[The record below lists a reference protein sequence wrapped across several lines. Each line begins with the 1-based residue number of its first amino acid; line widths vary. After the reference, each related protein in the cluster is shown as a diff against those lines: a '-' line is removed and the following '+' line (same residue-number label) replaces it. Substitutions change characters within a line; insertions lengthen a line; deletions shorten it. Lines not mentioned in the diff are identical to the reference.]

1 MLDPDISTADAL
13 RHLHREEPSGAERRD
28 RLGRRDFLKLVGMGL
43 GAGLV
48 AGPGTSLLDAAIPGH
63 DPSAWAAGPLGP
75 GDGILVVIGMYG
87 GNDGLNTVVPFTDG
101 HYHDQ
106 HAPIAFAASDTLR
119 LDDRTGLHPNLGELK
134 RFWDTG
140 QLAIVEGIGHRQVD
154 FSHFSSMARWMS
166 GYNTAVPSS
175 GWIGRWLDGHL
186 GGGSD
191 LYAAAEIGSSLPLHM
206 IGRRQ
211 VGTTVP
217 VGRPSFGVLD
227 ENRSNAPI
235 LDAIREL
242 GGIDP
247 ADTWSGRIGRTQ
259 IAQLDLANTLAR
271 HIPDREQ
278 LPEIDLVAKLD
289 VAARVINAN
298 LGFRVL
304 TAGFG
309 DFDSHAGQPPQ
320 HDARMSELNAGIAQ
334 FFAQLHPDWAGRVTV
349 MTFSEFGRTSH
360 ANDSQGSD
368 HGSSAPHFVLGAK
381 VKGGF
386 HGQRP
391 SLAGLRAWDRMPTHV
406 GMADYYGSV
415 LDGWLGGGASDTLPD
430 YSTSRRLDLF
440 TDAPDSTPVFPGLAL
455 GEFVAVTPQRIFD
468 TRSTTGGPVG
478 RIGPTASTAPT
489 TVQIAGVAGMPTDVR
504 AVAVNISSIKPSSHG
519 TFITAFPSG
528 GGRPDTA
535 TVNPRVNAV
544 VPNMSVLGVGADGTI
559 TLRNDVG
566 DVDVTV
572 DLMGYFQDPPAAR
585 LRPLTPARI
594 LDTRYGIGAPQT
606 PVAAGRPLR
615 LQVTGVGGVP
625 ATGVEAVVMNLTSFR
640 PSATGW
646 ITAWPTGISKPDVAN
661 LSYIRGDVV
670 PNMVMCKVGADG
682 TIELDPSHGDLHLIA
697 DVAGYFGADGARL
710 SAITPARLLDTR
722 RGLGATQARIA
733 PKQTIDLQV
742 AGRGGVSQ
750 VATAAVLNV
759 TGIKADNRT
768 YLTIFPAGEGRPE
781 AASLNPGQNRI
792 NGNLVVAKLG
802 AGGAVSIYNDSA
814 NIDLTVDVTGFFL

>member
-1 MLDPDISTADAL
+1 MLDPDISTTAAL
-13 RHLHREEPSGAERRD
+13 RHLHRDEPTDADDRPHRLDRR
-28 RLGRRDFLKLVGMGL
+28 RFLQLVGMGL

-63 DPSAWAAGPLGP
+63 DPSAWAAGPLGANE
-75 GDGILVVIGMYG
+75 GILVVIGMYG

-101 HYHDQ
+101 NYHDQ
-106 HAPIAFAASDTLR
+106 HAPIAFSEADTLR
-119 LDDRTGLHPNLGELK
+119 LDARTGLHPNLSELK

-166 GYNTAVPSS
+166 GYDTAVPSS

-186 GGGSD
+186 GSGPD
-191 LYAAAEIGSSLPLHM
+191 LYTAAEIGSSLPLHM
-206 IGRRQ
+206 IGRRH

-217 VGRPSFGVLD
+217 VGKPGFGAPAGD
-227 ENRSNAPI
+227 GSNAAV
-235 LDAIREL
+235 LAAIRDL
-242 GGIDP
+242 GGIEP
-247 ADTWSGRIGRTQ
+247 AETWSGRIGRTQ
-259 IAQLDLANTLAR
+259 IAQLDLARRLTP
-271 HIPDREQ
+271 IVPERER
-278 LPEIDLVAKLD
+278 LPEVDIVAKLD
-289 VAARVINAN
+289 VAARLINAN

-320 HDARMSELNAGIAQ
+320 HDARMAELNSGLAQ

-415 LDGWLGGGASDTLPD
+415 LDGWFGGGASEALPD
-430 YSTSRRLDLF
+430 YRASRRLDLF
-440 TDAPDSTPVFPGLAL
+440 SDGPDSTPVFPGLEM

-468 TRSTTGGPVG
+468 TRSATGGPPG
-478 RIGPTASTAPT
+478 RIGPQGHA
-489 TVQIAGVAGMPTDVR
+489 TVKIAGVAGMPAGVR

-519 TFITAFPSG
+519 TFITAYPSG
-528 GGRPDTA
+528 LNRPDTA
-535 TVNPRVNAV
+535 TVNPRVGAV

-559 TLRNDVG
+559 TLSNDVG

-572 DLMGYFQDPPAAR
+572 DLMGYFQTPPASR
-585 LRPLTPARI
+585 LTPLTPARI
-594 LDTRYGIGAPQT
+594 LDTRYGTGAPKT
-606 PVAAGRPLR
+606 TVRSGGPLR
-615 LQVTGVGGVP
+615 LKVIGVGGVP
-625 ATGVEAVVMNLTSFR
+625 ASGVEAVVLNLTSFR

-646 ITAWPTGISKPDVAN
+646 ITAWPTGVARPDVAN
-661 LSYIRGDVV
+661 LSYIRDDVV
-670 PNMVMCKVGADG
+670 PNMVVCKVGDGG
-682 TIELDPSHGDLHLIA
+682 TIELEPSHGDLHLIA
-697 DVAGYFGADGARL
+697 DVVGFFGATGSRL
-710 SAITPARLLDTR
+710 SAIPPARLLDTR
-722 RGLGATQARIA
+722 RGLGAASAAKIG
-733 PKQTIDLQV
+733 PKQTLDLQV

-759 TGIKADNRT
+759 TGIKADDRT
-768 YLTIFPAGEGRPE
+768 FLTIFPTGEAVPE
-781 AASLNPGQNRI
+781 AASLNPGRNRI

-802 AGGAVSIYNDSA
+802 RGGSVSIYNDSA